1 MCSSLIETFRRKANM
16 PQLIIRSIIRNIL
29 QETRGPLAFIPIL
42 KEWIKVA
49 AKYGQRSEP
58 RIKGPNGSMAET
70 ACLRVT
76 SKDHYRVFDS
86 FTPELQEYVLK
97 HWRSREYFSQMISGV
112 TIGIIKQYER
122 KTTGGMKSGWTTMT
136 GGIDADGKVVGSM
149 GGYLTARI
157 ERGYTWQG
165 RGSNVGI
172 LNNRG
177 QINTDK
183 WEKMLI
189 DELGKGSGSTMV
201 HEFQHW
207 FQESVIYPGTQQMT
221 PTDSKDIRS
230 NASSKNSR
238 PNYRD
243 IKKIQLMLAK
253 KLFTGVDWNSTMK
266 VRGATAYKLTDPIAF
281 FDSYDPNRIRLGG
294 SISLLEFAFKGA
306 TFTQTEDLMKVVVHD
321 YLKLQK
327 HIDSNSLYVL
337 AERVKGARYFNLV
350 GEIGGML
357 TSKGLEGEEIHSSLS
372 SLRSWSHIHI
382 LKSSDFYK
390 TGDLKPNRQ
399 PSRPK
404 KGNIPKAAWVLI
416 TKGAQRVPQRRFD
429 TSSRDQENKRGIDKG
444 PRPTQWTDRWVEF
457 DAVASEYMVSEVQS
471 IFRNRHY
478 TLKNIVKGESGKFAE
493 YLVFTVAAKI
503 GARGFKHAR
512 RKEENQKHIESIAER
527 ITDRLIE
534 TTEENP
540 YEDWFDSIGKLSNR
554 NISPKLFDKWMS
566 LSGSSRDSSP
576 RGTDDY
582 WNWIFAK
589 ASGENV

>member
-1 MCSSLIETFRRKANM
+1 MSKL
-16 PQLIIRSIIRNIL
+16 IIRNIIHNIL
-29 QETRGPLAFIPIL
+29 LETRGPLAFIPIL
-42 KEWIKVA
+42 KGWIKVA
-49 AKYGQRSEP
+49 AKDGQRYNL
-58 RIKGPNGSMAET
+58 RIQGPNKSMAET
-70 ACLRVT
+70 ACLKVPLGAAD
-76 SKDHYRVFDS
+76 KVFDS

-97 HWRSREYFSQMISGV
+97 HWRSKEYFSRMITGV
-112 TIGIIKQYER
+112 VIGIVKEYER
-122 KTTGGMKSGWTTMT
+122 KTTGGMKSGTTQIQ
-136 GGIDADGKVVGSM
+136 GGIESDGKSIGSM
-149 GGYLTARI
+149 SGYLTAKI
-157 ERGYTWQG
+157 EKGYSWQATT
-165 RGSNVGI
+165 RPSI
-172 LNNRG
+172 LRAISG
-177 QINTDK
+177 QINTDI
-183 WEKMLI
+183 WEKMLLQ
-189 DELGKGSGSTMV
+189 DLKKGSGSTMV

-207 FQESVIYPGTQQMT
+207 FQESIMYTGTQQKT
-221 PTDSKDIRS
+221 PMDSELVGNTKKS
-230 NASSKNSR
+230 Q